1 MNGMQI
7 NTEPAEDNPLGGREK
22 EEKEFF
28 VYILRCRDNTFYT
41 GYSNDLAKRLKAH
54 NSGRGAKYTKS
65 RLPVEIVYYEDKMS
79 KSEAMRRECAI
90 KKLSR
95 KKKEELIAHQARK
108 GEDNG

>member
-1 MNGMQI
+1 MQI
-7 NTEPAEDNPLGGREK
+7 NTEPAEDNTLVGREK

-41 GYSNDLAKRLKAH
+41 GYSDDLAKRLKAH

>member
-41 GYSNDLAKRLKAH
+41 GYSDDLAKRLKAH
-54 NSGRGAKYTKS
+54 NSGRGAK
-65 RLPVEIVYYEDKMS
+65 I
-79 KSEAMRRECAI
+79 
-90 KKLSR
+90 
-95 KKKEELIAHQARK
+95 HQKPSA
-108 GEDNG
+108 GGNSVL